1 MDDMLIKKIVL
12 AVIEQL
18 NANSRKKTDSIF
30 VLSDNIYLKNT
41 LEANGFNVYMSPNI
55 NDININDYK
64 AIIIEE
70 LSVDMLTSIANLV
83 YKDKNISSII
93 EALFLGKVVIALRGG
108 IKYYKYKETSSK
120 ELYSKLMDLENIVKS
135 YGLLILD
142 FINIFQ
148 YIIKGNGNKNKKI
161 DKSYNTDYFD
171 LTNKKVITE
180 DDIIEVIDNFSGIKV
195 NKGIIIT
202 PLVMDYIREYN
213 IEIIYK

>member
-18 NANSRKKTDSIF
+18 NADSRKKTDSIF

-55 NDININDYK
+55 NDINDYK

-93 EALFLGKVVIALRGG
+93 EALFSGKVVIALRGG
-108 IKYYKYKETSSK
+108 IKYYKYEETSSK

-148 YIIKGNGNKNKKI
+148 YIIKGKANKNKKI

-180 DDIIEVIDNFSGIKV
+180 ADIIEVIDNFSGIKV
-195 NKGIIIT
+195 SKGIIIT

>member
-18 NANSRKKTDSIF
+18 NADSRKKTDSIF

-55 NDININDYK
+55 NDINDYK

-93 EALFLGKVVIALRGG
+93 EALFSGKVVIALRGG
-108 IKYYKYKETSSK
+108 IKYYKYEETSSK

-148 YIIKGNGNKNKKI
+148 YIIKGKANKNKKI

-171 LTNKKVITE
+171 LTNKKVITVA
-180 DDIIEVIDNFSGIKV
+180 DIIEVIDNFSGIKV
-195 NKGIIIT
+195 SKGIIIT